1 MLSVVDNPYD
11 KSFTI
16 IVDGTKNEVG
26 WGNHS
31 TKLIQCVARHIE
43 EITKLFPA
51 QYRIVEYGVKED
63 LFRFLTALHGEG
75 TEDEAVSKDFW
86 SKAIDEPSGQ
96 VGSILASLMYKS
108 GRP

>member
-1 MLSVVDNPYD
+1 MLSVVDNPYN

-31 TKLIQCVARHIE
+31 TKSIQCVKRYIE
-43 EITKLFPA
+43 EIAKLFPE
-51 QYRIVEYGVKED
+51 YKIVEHGVKED
-63 LFRFLTALHGEG
+63 LFRFLTVLHGEG

-86 SKAIDEPSGQ
+86 SKVIDDPSSQ
-96 VGSILASLMYKS
+96 VGSILASFMHKS
-108 GRP
+108 GRL